1 MAEED
6 LIRRL
11 QALTFNQQ
19 QSARP
24 TLPGRAAFAQPSL
37 AERMAEAST
46 STQQFPA
53 DVRKSQRKLDTYTRN
68 KSMEFP
74 TLAERLKEIRSG
86 ATEQPGA
93 LGSVGSAVLN
103 NPITKTALNALSIID
118 IPRRGVI
125 SGARELVDIL
135 DTDKNT
141 KASFSDWFKQTADE
155 TYGFGTAFPMEGK
168 LGRVVGFIGDVALD
182 PLTYATLGSTVAKK
196 AVVAGA
202 VDALGRPLTTRAALG
217 GVKNVAGREGAV
229 ALAGLAKRMGASDAL
244 VQAVARDGKRA
255 FRRVNAGYGDEGIRF
270 AKRVGLGENGIYYL
284 GSRVKVPFSGPIA
297 NAIESGLVGTRL
309 GILKNVPVAAK
320 IQEAITPRGTA
331 ANKSLKGSRAALRRG
346 DASITPEK
354 AALLVE
360 TEAMHFAERAN
371 TNMAADVY
379 AKSVQRL
386 MEDPDVIN
394 AGPDIYKFLDT
405 PPVGADGTPNW
416 PRPMTPQEELAYNKY
431 KPFWKKLHDDVENS
445 IRMVEPD
452 FILGEQKDFFPH
464 VRTEAAQRLAEEV
477 SDRGEQIRQ
486 YLKYDP
492 TDPAG
497 SFRSRQLKVGS
508 EWFGHKLT
516 QSDIDKGVDQLN
528 KLAKNPK
535 IVDGVPVTQ
544 AMTENFFETDVMS
557 VLKKYGDHYSSQIGM
572 AYSMQKGMELGVFA
586 RGVIGAELTDDY
598 IAAVDTAV
606 KKAKQKVVESGRKTR
621 DALIKAVDAVQEELE
636 VFAQLTPSGR
646 GTTGK
651 LPNMLNNLETLAKQ
665 TPEIG
670 KTVDNLRKQVDNL
683 IAARAQRVKDADA
696 FHEIFVDSNAVVDSI
711 IAESKTVD
719 NELVKTISTIQDLIS
734 GIEKR
739 NARGPRDAATIGMIE
754 FEGKERTINST
765 LNMLERRVKKLSEKM
780 NNYDATLA
788 HSDQMADTVELI
800 IGSNLDGMVS
810 LGDNLFDRMIALAT
824 DDIARRGGVPGAV
837 RASSGRGGLTEK
849 FMSELFKDTQKY
861 PEFAR
866 IVSIANSSNS
876 RSMTPRALSKIF
888 IEDYIDKD
896 GFLVRGIKSRIYN
909 GVTLGQNQ
917 EELRQAALWMIAR
930 DHKIAADAGRSFA
943 DDLITDAPTRA
954 RYDNLIALLE
964 ESDTVSRIASVRAE
978 ATRTGVKTGT
988 TMQPVNKAQI
998 KKAADVAKAKQYLDA
1013 QKRLEEV
1020 NGYLTT
1026 LYDTKDLNSLDAV
1039 DDSIISATEKIQQ
1052 ELTAEVS
1059 KLARSLPKAEK
1070 NYADRIAQTNNL
1082 VEFNLKLADAVSE
1095 YHIHRQTSIL
1105 VGRQA
1110 QLLSK
1115 SGYEVTPQLYKTMLS
1130 RVTADERASL
1140 GKFVA
1145 NFSRA
1150 EDVIRSIKKSVDES
1164 TRKSLTFKEELSKI
1178 FQEIEPPSAT
1188 ANAAELE
1195 AHRVAVERQSL
1206 IREFFPEIEK
1216 IWGDG
1221 RADRTT
1227 RQFYKDERSVK
1238 LVEDALEIAKE
1249 LGQKEEFAKG
1259 LTRSAKPVRTPSGPV
1274 LDFQGNPID
1283 YSELQGMN
1291 ISSPST
1297 YYQSGVI
1304 DSYQG
1309 EFEKLLKF
1317 LESAEDARVS
1327 VAAQKPDTAA
1337 ITRNNA
1343 LSKAKNEQDAAIAR
1357 VEDEFDRRRIQLTPD
1372 GASILTEEDR
1382 VLRQESL
1389 QLVKQDYE
1397 KKIKDAENEFKS
1409 AQRVVELKDAKEN
1422 YRLSQQTGKPSPTEE
1437 VLSQSIGSML
1447 PGDMKLKP
1455 PTKAD
1460 FRSDRVK
1467 SIRARYQEIINEIK
1481 ANQTAQQAAAK
1492 RASAVA
1498 GASAKEI
1505 GTKGVIG
1512 IGEQFG
1518 FPVLVSNALSGGDRQ
1533 INDFF
1538 ATLIG
1543 GMKTAIDPNQ
1553 PLNAERAARISK
1565 VVPEYESYFGKTK
1578 TRITQRMNSLA
1589 VLSDDPAVSAEALL
1603 TGRPGSYDMNGK
1615 WISGSWAYNAD
1626 LHGAS
1631 ALADTLDSEA
1641 AKLVGIAE
1649 QYERASVRSGKI
1661 SSQIEAY
1668 RNPDIVPANE
1678 PLLSSIASET
1688 STRAIELAAR
1698 RANIRS
1704 AANAA
1709 KRKIQPAVNQLR
1721 KLQSS
1726 PKYAQ
1731 ALTKLRHQEFA
1742 TELAGLSNDA
1752 IIKSGLFTPLEWLAL
1767 WNDGVY
1773 KLKPNDEYMFGNVRS
1788 YIQNQ
1793 IDILRKERAVSFKQ
1807 GRPVRDFDK
1816 KIASF
1821 EAGLRGEF
1829 NLDDFKD
1836 DAYNRF
1842 NQLFEEMDSTKGG
1855 AKKELSNR
1863 IKFLTDQEPE
1873 APADAMYY
1881 TKEGRLPVY
1890 AQDEVATLRRG
1901 DIQKKFESS
1910 DEFYFLNKVEQE
1922 KAKISESMIQ
1932 EMLRQPDDRA
1942 RSVVSAKYARTKTTG
1957 QFVQSA
1963 KNIADT
1969 ELAEARRTGQQIPKY
1984 TSVEARNIYREAAD
1998 LRSQGERLR
2007 AARIAD
2013 LEEQVGLADRRAME
2027 LSDEMEALSKEVN
2040 QLIAQADGKPVKG
2053 TPLQVAA
2060 QAERTATGLRPM
2072 ASAYEGIDF
2081 ATQRSVTRK
2090 VIAELGFEPG
2100 QFKGRTEQEI
2110 KNFIKGNKRIQKL
2123 IRQKQVSAKSSELE
2137 DLFNRRVQE
2146 EFTQIRNNQPR
2157 VGPKNFVVNE
2167 ELRANVLAE
2176 RAVVRQ
2182 ADEAKMRE
2190 LRDSIVRLEWSGK
2203 YNEYTEYDALGDLFR
2218 KQGIDN
2224 ETKLSKD
2231 LAIQQIRLGLELV
2244 KAQDSLFEG
2253 KVISAF
2259 KKAAKSEAKLA
2270 KVEQAVA
2277 NAETAFETA
2286 FDFSTW
2292 GPKHISEIELNI
2304 HRIKNLTTALE
2315 KSRKRTSPLFQSKK
2329 LNVAMKSNA
2338 DRGWMGEAEEFIEE
2352 SRYML
2357 NQLSGGRETPEAIK
2371 NVINDYIKKKAS
2383 FLEANIGLDSARQE
2397 ELAKQWMK
2405 GLTPSELAGTYG
2417 VAPSQIQ
2424 MLVTFDEGYVQLSK
2438 FYPTIGVRKEV
2449 ADIFQNVHRVGDP
2462 VIAEQLQKYVG
2473 RYTRFFKAYATLS
2486 PGFHVRNAIS
2496 NSFMLFAAGGNPAT
2510 MMKGLEMSRRWIE
2523 ASKNNLDINQWIK
2536 TLPVSEQAV
2545 VRGAVEAA
2553 AASGGGMI
2561 NDFLSE
2567 VTPFGTKFM
2576 KEKGRWIEQH
2586 SRFVLAYDGVARGM
2600 TPQQASARVK
2610 RFLIDY
2616 QDISTVD
2623 SVMRQIVP
2631 FWMWTSRN
2639 FPMQLQNMWTNPRSY
2654 QIYNSIKR
2662 NMTEKDEEGDDI
2674 VPTWMVKAGA
2684 FKLPF
2689 GTDLYATPDL
2699 GFNRLQEQAEQFVD
2713 PAKYFSNVNPLL
2725 RVPLEVMFDKKSFTG
2740 QNFSKNPVEVGGGAS
2755 EVLQPLLQILG
2766 YGETTPEGK
2775 KFVNEKAYYAL
2786 TSLLPT
2792 LGQAER
2798 LVPSK
2803 IDGAGAFSPNV
2814 LAGLIGLP
2822 VKQNT
2827 SANMLSELARRKS
2840 LAQEVVSKERTLQG
2854 E

>member
-19 QSARP
+19 PSARP
-24 TLPGRAAFAQPSL
+24 TLPGRSAFAQPSL
-37 AERMAEAST
+37 AERMAQVST

-74 TLAERLKEIRSG
+74 TLTERLKEIRSG

-93 LGSVGSAVLN
+93 LGTVGSAVLN

-118 IPRRGVI
+118 IPRRGII

-155 TYGFGTAFPMEGK
+155 TYGFGTAFPMEGA

-196 AVVAGA
+196 AVVSGA
-202 VDALGRPLTTRAALG
+202 VDAFGRPLMTRDALG

-309 GILKNVPVAAK
+309 GILKNVPAAAK

-331 ANKSLKGSRAALRRG
+331 ANKSLKASRAALRRG

-386 MEDPDVIN
+386 MEDPDIKN

-416 PRPMTPQEELAYNKY
+416 PRPMTPQEQVAYDKY
-431 KPFWKKLHDDVENS
+431 KPFWKKLHDDVEGA

-477 SDRGEQIRQ
+477 SDRGEQVRQ

-572 AYSMQKGMELGVFA
+572 AYSLQKGMELGVLS
-586 RGVIGAELTDDY
+586 RGVVGAELTDDY

-606 KKAKQKVVESGRKTR
+606 KKAKQRVVQSGADTR
-621 DALIKAVDAVQEELE
+621 EALVNAIDAVQDELE
-636 VFAQLTPSGR
+636 KFAVLTPSGR

-651 LPNMLNNLETLAKQ
+651 LPDMLNNLETLARQ
-665 TPEIG
+665 TPEVK
-670 KTVDNLRKQVDNL
+670 KTVDNLRKQVDRL
-683 IAARAQRVKDADA
+683 LAVRAQRVKDVDA
-696 FHEIFVDSNAVVDSI
+696 FHEIFVDSNAVIDGI

-734 GIEKR
+734 GMEKGSS
-739 NARGPRDAATIGMIE
+739 NTGMIE
-754 FEGKERTINST
+754 YAGKERTVKSA
-765 LNMLERRVKKLSEKM
+765 LGYLERRIKNLSKKMDKYDETLS
-780 NNYDATLA
+780 

-800 IGSNLDGMVS
+800 LGSNLDGMVS
-810 LGDNLFDRMIALAT
+810 LGDNYLDRMLALAT
-824 DDIARRGGVPGAV
+824 DDIARKGGVPGAV
-837 RASSGRGGLTEK
+837 RSSTGRGGLTDT
-849 FMSELFKDTQKY
+849 FMIELFKDTQKY

-888 IEDYIDKD
+888 IEDYIDKQ

-909 GVTLGQNQ
+909 GITLGQNQ

-998 KKAADVAKAKQYLDA
+998 KKAANVAKAKQYLDA

-1026 LYDTKDLNSLDAV
+1026 LYDTKDLKNLDKV

-1052 ELTAEVS
+1052 ELSAEVS

-1082 VEFNLKLADAVSE
+1082 VEFNLKLADALSE

-1110 QLLSK
+1110 SLLAE
-1115 SGYEVTPQLYKTMLS
+1115 SGYEVSPQLYKTMLS

-1145 NFSRA
+1145 RFSRA
-1150 EDVIRSIKKSVDES
+1150 EDVIRSIKQSVDES

-1195 AHRVAVERQSL
+1195 VHRVAVERQSL

-1221 RADRTT
+1221 RAERTT

-1238 LVEDALEIAKE
+1238 LIEDALEIAKE

-1259 LTRSAKPVRTPSGPV
+1259 LTRSAKPVRSPSGPV

-1283 YSELQGMN
+1283 YSELKGMN

-1297 YYQSGVI
+1297 YYQSGII
-1304 DSYQG
+1304 DSYQAD
-1309 EFEKLLKF
+1309 FEKLLKF

-1327 VAAQKPDTAA
+1327 GAPSKAARESAERIAASERAAIKEEYDSVVSAIEASFDSRRFRTVQGPKRPDNPLEFPDTNLEPEDAFNRKRLLNLAKSEYDKKLRAQKEDFAV
-1337 ITRNNA
+1337 R
-1343 LSKAKNEQDAAIAR
+1343 KQQQE
-1357 VEDEFDRRRIQLTPD
+1357 VET
-1372 GASILTEEDR
+1372 
-1382 VLRQESL
+1382 VLDDS
-1389 QLVKQDYE
+1389 
-1397 KKIKDAENEFKS
+1397 
-1409 AQRVVELKDAKEN
+1409 
-1422 YRLSQQTGKPSPTEE
+1422 
-1437 VLSQSIGSML
+1437 LSQSIGSML
-1447 PGDMKLKP
+1447 PEDIRLKP
-1455 PTKAD
+1455 VTKAQL
-1460 FRSDRVK
+1460 RSDRVK
-1467 SIRARYQEIINEIK
+1467 SIRARYDEIIKEIK

-1505 GTKGVIG
+1505 GTKGVTG

-1518 FPVLVSNALSGGDRQ
+1518 FPVLVSDALSGGDRQ

-1553 PLNAERAARISK
+1553 PVGAERIARISK
-1565 VVPEYESYFGKTK
+1565 VIPEYESYFGKTK

-1589 VLSDDPAVSAEALL
+1589 VLSDDPNVSAEALL
-1603 TGRPGSYDMNGK
+1603 AGRPGSYDMNGK

-1641 AKLVGIAE
+1641 AKLIGIAE
-1649 QYERASVRSGKI
+1649 KYERASVLAGK
-1661 SSQIEAY
+1661 QTKELNAA
-1668 RNPDIVPANE
+1668 RR
-1678 PLLSSIASET
+1678 IASSVTEPY
-1688 STRAIELAAR
+1688 SRSVELRAR
-1698 RANIRS
+1698 RANIQ
-1704 AANAA
+1704 AAAREA
-1709 KRKIQPAVNQLR
+1709 RRKVEPSIRQLR

-1726 PKYAQ
+1726 PKYGHV
-1731 ALTKLRHQEFA
+1731 LTRLRYEEFA
-1742 TELAGLSNDA
+1742 AEMAGLSNDA
-1752 IIKSGLFTPLEWLAL
+1752 VTKSGLFTPLEWLAL

-1773 KLKPNDEYMFGNVRS
+1773 KLTPYDEYMFGNVRS

-1793 IDILRKERAVSFKQ
+1793 IDILRKERAVAFRQKRQ
-1807 GRPVRDFDK
+1807 VRDFDK

-1842 NQLFEEMDSTKGG
+1842 NKLFEEMDSAKGG
-1855 AKKELSNR
+1855 AKEELSKR
-1863 IKFLTDQEPE
+1863 IKLLTDQDPE
-1873 APADAMYY
+1873 APSDAMYY
-1881 TKEGRLPVY
+1881 IKGGRLPVY
-1890 AQDEVATLRRG
+1890 ADNEVATMRKA
-1901 DIQKKFESS
+1901 ITQKKFESS
-1910 DEFYFLNKVEQE
+1910 EEFYFLRKVEEQ

-1932 EMLRQPDDRA
+1932 EMLRQPDDAA
-1942 RSVVSAKYARTKTTG
+1942 RGVVLRKYASKELTSEFGKTA
-1957 QFVQSA
+1957 Q
-1963 KNIADT
+1963 KIADT
-1969 ELAEARRTGQQIPKY
+1969 RIAEAARGGEPIPKY
-1984 TSVEARNIYREAAD
+1984 TSVEARNIYRKADD
-1998 LRSQGERLR
+1998 LRSQADNLR
-2007 AARIAD
+2007 AERIAE
-2013 LEEQVGLADRRAME
+2013 LEEQVGRSDIRQME
-2027 LSDEMEALSKEVN
+2027 LSDEMEIMSAKVN
-2040 QLIAQADGKPVKG
+2040 ELIAQAGSKTVKG
-2053 TPLQVAA
+2053 GPLKVAA
-2060 QAERTATGLRPM
+2060 QAERTAAGLRPL
-2072 ASAYEGIDF
+2072 ASAYEGIDPIL
-2081 ATQRSVTRK
+2081 QRTVTRK
-2090 VIAELGFEPG
+2090 VMSELGFEPG

-2146 EFTQIRNNQPR
+2146 EVTSIRNMQPR
-2157 VGPKNFVVNE
+2157 VGPRNFIVNE
-2167 ELRANVLAE
+2167 ELAAAAAAKRAIPRRANEEEFLQLINE
-2176 RAVVRQ
+2176 VVKLKFS
-2182 ADEAKMRE
+2182 ENYEEMFG
-2190 LRDSIVRLEWSGK
+2190 LNI
-2203 YNEYTEYDALGDLFR
+2203 F
-2218 KQGIDN
+2218 DN
-2224 ETKLSKD
+2224 FFESTVNNQISRSKD
-2231 LAIQQIRLGLELV
+2231 LALQQVRLGLELV
-2244 KAQDSLFEG
+2244 QARDNLFEG

-2270 KVEQAVA
+2270 KVEQAVLD
-2277 NAETAFETA
+2277 AETAFETA

-2292 GPKHISEIELNI
+2292 GPTHISDIELNI
-2304 HRIKNLTTALE
+2304 HRVKNLTAEFE
-2315 KSRKRTSPLFQSKK
+2315 KSKKKMKKLFDSDK
-2329 LNVAMKSNA
+2329 LNVSMKSNV
-2338 DRGWMGEAEEFIEE
+2338 DSGWMGEAEDFIEE

-2357 NQLSGGRETPEAIK
+2357 NQLSGGRDMPEAVK
-2371 NVINDYIKKKAS
+2371 NVISDYIKKKAS
-2383 FLEANIGLDSARQE
+2383 FLEANIGLDIAQQE
-2397 ELAKQWMK
+2397 ALAAQWMK
-2405 GLTPSELAGTYG
+2405 GLTPNQLAGTAG
-2417 VAPSQIQ
+2417 VAPSQVQ

-2536 TLPVSEQAV
+2536 TLPVSEQEI

-2674 VPTWMVKAGA
+2674 VPTWMVNAGA

-2689 GTDLYATPDL
+2689 GTDLYASPDL

-2766 YGETTPEGK
+2766 YGQTTPEGK

-2803 IDGAGAFSPNV
+2803 TDGAGSFSPNV

-2827 SANMLSELARRKS
+2827 AASMLSELARRKS

>member
-168 LGRVVGFIGDVALD
+168 LGRVVGFLGDVALD

-196 AVVAGA
+196 AVVQGA
-202 VDALGRPLTTRAALG
+202 VDAFGKPMLTRDALG
-217 GVKNVAGREGAV
+217 GVRNVAGREGAV

-284 GSRVKVPFSGPIA
+284 GSRVKVPFSGTIA

-331 ANKSLKGSRAALRRG
+331 ANKSLKASRAALRRG

-360 TEAMHFAERAN
+360 SEAMHFAERAN

-386 MEDPDVIN
+386 MEDPDVVN

-535 IVDGVPVTQ
+535 IVDGVPITQ

-557 VLKKYGDHYSSQIGM
+557 VLKKYGDHYSSQIGT

-586 RGVIGAELTDDY
+586 RGIIGAELTDDY

-606 KKAKQKVVESGRKTR
+606 KKAKQRVVQSGADTR
-621 DALIKAVDAVQEELE
+621 EALVNAVDAVQEELGK
-636 VFAQLTPSGR
+636 FAELTPSGK
-646 GTTGK
+646 GTIGK
-651 LPNMLNNLETLAKQ
+651 LPDMLNNLETLARQ
-665 TPEIG
+665 TPEVK
-670 KTVDNLRKQVDNL
+670 KTVDNLRKQVDRL
-683 IAARAQRVKDADA
+683 LAVRAQRVKDVDA
-696 FHEIFVDSNAVVDSI
+696 FHEIFVDSNAVIDGI

-719 NELVKTISTIQDLIS
+719 NELMKTISTIQDLIS
-734 GIEKR
+734 GMEKGSA
-739 NARGPRDAATIGMIE
+739 NTGMIE
-754 FEGKERTINST
+754 YAGKERTVKSA
-765 LNMLERRVKKLSEKM
+765 LGYLERRIKNLSKKM
-780 NNYDATLA
+780 NKYDETLS

-800 IGSNLDGMVS
+800 LGSNLDGMVS
-810 LGDNLFDRMIALAT
+810 LGDNYLDRMIALAT
-824 DDIARRGGVPGAV
+824 DDIARKGGVPGAV
-837 RASSGRGGLTEK
+837 RSSTGRGGLTDT
-849 FMSELFKDTQKY
+849 FMIELFKNTEKY

-988 TMQPVNKAQI
+988 PMQPVNKAQI

-1026 LYDTKDLNSLDAV
+1026 LYDTKDLKNLDNV

-1052 ELTAEVS
+1052 ELTAEVA
-1059 KLARSLPKAEK
+1059 KLGRSLPKAEK
-1070 NYADRIAQTNNL
+1070 NYADRIGQTNNL

-1110 QLLSK
+1110 SLLAE
-1115 SGYEVTPQLYKTMLS
+1115 SGYEVSPQLYKTMLS
-1130 RVTADERASL
+1130 RVTSDERAGL

-1145 NFSRA
+1145 RFSRA
-1150 EDVIRSIKKSVDES
+1150 EDVISSIKQSVDES
-1164 TRKSLTFKEELSKI
+1164 TRRSLTFKEELSKI

-1195 AHRVAVERQSL
+1195 AHRIAVERQSL

-1221 RADRTT
+1221 RAERTT

-1238 LVEDALEIAKE
+1238 LIEDALEIAKE

-1259 LTRSAKPVRTPSGPV
+1259 LTRSAKPVRSPSGPV

-1283 YSELQGMN
+1283 YSELKGMN

-1327 VAAQKPDTAA
+1327 GAARNPDTAS
-1337 ITRNNA
+1337 IELNKE
-1343 LSKAKNEQDAAIAR
+1343 LLKLKNERDAAIAR
-1357 VEDEFDRRRIQLTPD
+1357 VEEEFDGRRITLTRG
-1372 GASILTEEDR
+1372 GALILTEEDI
-1382 VLRQESL
+1382 VLRKDAL
-1389 QLVKQDYE
+1389 RLVQDDYE
-1397 KKIKDAENEFKS
+1397 NKLINADM
-1409 AQRVVELKDAKEN
+1409 RYAKESRRN
-1422 YRLSQQTGKPSPTEE
+1422 AQASLLEESFSSPEG
-1437 VLSQSIGSML
+1437 LSQSIGSML
-1447 PGDMKLKP
+1447 PDGMKLKP

-1460 FRSDRVK
+1460 LRSDRVK
-1467 SIRARYQEIINEIK
+1467 SIRARYQEIIDEIK

-1498 GASAKEI
+1498 GASAKDI

-1518 FPVLVSNALSGGDRQ
+1518 FPVLVSDALSGGDRQ

-1553 PLNAERAARISK
+1553 SVGAERIARISK
-1565 VVPEYESYFGKTK
+1565 VIPEYESYFGKTK

-1589 VLSDDPAVSAEALL
+1589 VLSDDPNVSAEALL
-1603 TGRPGSYDMNGK
+1603 AGRPGSYDMNGK

-1641 AKLVGIAE
+1641 AKLIGIAE
-1649 QYERASVRSGKI
+1649 KYERASVIAGKQTKELNAARKI
-1661 SSQIEAY
+1661 SSA
-1668 RNPDIVPANE
+1668 VTE
-1678 PLLSSIASET
+1678 PYGRSV
-1688 STRAIELAAR
+1688 ELRAR
-1698 RANIRS
+1698 RANIQ
-1704 AANAA
+1704 AAAREA
-1709 KRKIQPAVNQLR
+1709 KRKVEPSIRQLR
-1721 KLQSS
+1721 KLQSR
-1726 PKYAQ
+1726 PEYGHV
-1731 ALTKLRHQEFA
+1731 LTRLRYEEFA
-1742 TELAGLSNDA
+1742 AEMAGFSNDA
-1752 IIKSGLFTPLEWLAL
+1752 ITKSGLFTPLEWLAL

-1773 KLKPNDEYMFGNVRS
+1773 KLKPHDEYMFGNVRS

-1793 IDILRKERAVSFKQ
+1793 IDILRKERAVAFRQK
-1807 GRPVRDFDK
+1807 RTVRDFDK

-1829 NLDDFKD
+1829 NLDDFKE
-1836 DAYNRF
+1836 DAYNKF
-1842 NQLFEEMDSTKGG
+1842 EELFKEMDSAKGG
-1855 AKKELSNR
+1855 AKEELSKR
-1863 IKFLTDQEPE
+1863 IKLLTDQDPE
-1873 APADAMYY
+1873 APSDAMYY
-1881 TKEGRLPVY
+1881 IKGGRLPVY
-1890 AQDEVATLRRG
+1890 ADNEVATMRKA
-1901 DIQKKFESS
+1901 ITQKKFESS
-1910 DEFYFLNKVEQE
+1910 EEFYFLRKVEEQ

-1932 EMLRQPDDRA
+1932 EMLRQPDDAA
-1942 RSVVSAKYARTKTTG
+1942 RGVVLRKYASKELTSEFGKTA
-1957 QFVQSA
+1957 Q
-1963 KNIADT
+1963 KIADT
-1969 ELAEARRTGQQIPKY
+1969 RIIEASRGGEAIPKY
-1984 TSVEARNIYREAAD
+1984 TSVEARNIYRKADD
-1998 LRSQGERLR
+1998 LRSQADNLR
-2007 AARIAD
+2007 AERIAE
-2013 LEEQVGLADRRAME
+2013 LEEQVGRSDVRQME
-2027 LSDEMEALSKEVN
+2027 LSDEMEIMSAKVN
-2040 QLIAQADGKPVKG
+2040 ELIAQAGSKRVKG
-2053 TPLQVAA
+2053 GPLKVAA
-2060 QAERTATGLRPM
+2060 QAERTAAGLRPL
-2072 ASAYEGIDF
+2072 ASAYEGIDPVL
-2081 ATQRSVTRK
+2081 QRTVTRK
-2090 VIAELGFEPG
+2090 VMKELGFEPG
-2100 QFKGRTEQEI
+2100 QFKGRTEKEI
-2110 KNFIKGNKRIQKL
+2110 KSFIKNNKRIQKL

-2146 EFTQIRNNQPR
+2146 EVISIRNMQPR
-2157 VGPKNFVVNE
+2157 VGPRNFIVNE
-2167 ELRANVLAE
+2167 ELAAAAAAKRAIPRRANEEEFLQLINE
-2176 RAVVRQ
+2176 VV
-2182 ADEAKMRE
+2182 K
-2190 LRDSIVRLEWSGK
+2190 LRFSENYEDMFGLNI
-2203 YNEYTEYDALGDLFR
+2203 F
-2218 KQGIDN
+2218 DN
-2224 ETKLSKD
+2224 FFESTANNQISRSKD
-2231 LAIQQIRLGLELV
+2231 LALQQVRLGLELV
-2244 KAQDSLFEG
+2244 RAQDSLFEG
-2253 KVISAF
+2253 KIISAF

-2277 NAETAFETA
+2277 DAETAFETA

-2292 GPKHISEIELNI
+2292 GPTHISDIELNI
-2304 HRIKNLTTALE
+2304 HRVKNLTAELE
-2315 KSRKRTSPLFQSKK
+2315 KSKKRMKKLFDSDK
-2329 LNVAMKSNA
+2329 LNVSMKSNV
-2338 DRGWMGEAEEFIEE
+2338 DSGWMGEAEDFIEE

-2357 NQLSGGRETPEAIK
+2357 NQLSGGRDIPEATK
-2371 NVINDYIKKKAS
+2371 RVLQDYVAKKAS
-2383 FLEANIGLDSARQE
+2383 FLEANIGLDIAQQE
-2397 ELAKQWMK
+2397 ALAAQWMR
-2405 GLTPSELAGTYG
+2405 GLTPNQLAGTPG
-2417 VAPSQIQ
+2417 VAPSQVQ

-2523 ASKNNLDINQWIK
+2523 ASKDNLDINQWIK
-2536 TLPVSEQAV
+2536 TLPVSEQEI

-2689 GTDLYATPDL
+2689 GTDLYANPDL

-2803 IDGAGAFSPNV
+2803 TDGAGAFSPNV